1 MNNTSTS
8 TTTMI
13 GHSTP
18 TVGWDPSSLPKIS
31 ATASSGTLNVI
42 GVSNTKS
49 NLVLTSSATGTS
61 AWSTIAVNN
70 DMTEFCELVL
80 AVLGHDIKYQDF
92 QKMSKEERKS
102 LLRDIKIKRVLD

>member
-1 MNNTSTS
+1 MNNT
-8 TTTMI
+8 TTTMT

-31 ATASSGTLNVI
+31 ATSSSGTLNVI
-42 GVSNTKS
+42 GLSNTSS
-49 NLVLTSSATGTS
+49 NLVLTTSGSGKSIWSSD
-61 AWSTIAVNN
+61 IINN